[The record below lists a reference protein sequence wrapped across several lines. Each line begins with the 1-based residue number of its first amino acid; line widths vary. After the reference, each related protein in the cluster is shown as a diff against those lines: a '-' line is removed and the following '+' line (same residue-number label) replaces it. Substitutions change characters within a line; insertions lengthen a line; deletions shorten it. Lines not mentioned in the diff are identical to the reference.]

1 MFTRAFDPRKNKEKE
16 ALRALALAQEARHQR
31 TSSRMLATHGPA
43 SIEALTSEPS
53 LIVAIDA
60 DGCLR
65 GAVQPAIWQLKRESI
80 LRAFL
85 ASRNGIARHLMVPGP
100 QEADAPAVVEALLE
114 ALTDFWQRQETEADL
129 LRWPARET
137 WLFSLIRAHGFQLD
151 SVCALRALDAFFSE
165 APVAP
170 PGISFRMAQSP
181 DEAALLRL
189 FHEELRFHE
198 RATPFV
204 RSSPA
209 VLQAFQQKLEQCWK
223 GTGFEDGAPLIIV
236 AQQSDTLVAMA
247 ENTLL
252 TVSEED
258 DPGFTPPGRYWCIDN
273 VSVLEPFQHQGI
285 GRSLVSAIES
295 IRLALD
301 LDLRGYVL
309 WYNPDNTTAE
319 RFWTRLGF
327 VPLWTTYQ
335 RRHVWEEI

>member
-1 MFTRAFDPRKNKEKE
+1 
-16 ALRALALAQEARHQR
+16 
-31 TSSRMLATHGPA
+31 
-43 SIEALTSEPS
+43 
-53 LIVAIDA
+53 
-60 DGCLR
+60 
-65 GAVQPAIWQLKRESI
+65 
-80 LRAFL
+80 
-85 ASRNGIARHLMVPGP
+85 
-100 QEADAPAVVEALLE
+100 LLE

-209 VLQAFQQKLEQCWK
+209 VLQAFQHKLEQCWK
-223 GTGFEDGAPLIIV
+223 GVSFEDGAPLIVV
-236 AQQSDTLVAMA
+236 AQQGDTLVAMA

-252 TVSEED
+252 TVSEVD

-273 VSVLEPFQHQGI
+273 VSVLGPFQHQGI

-295 IRLALD
+295 IRLALE
-301 LDLRGYVL
+301 LDLHGYML

-335 RRHVWEEI
+335 RRHIWEEG